1 MGTIGLALSL
11 LFSSYLVIRDCR
23 RRRTVSW
30 AIWIPTILV
39 SILCSR
45 SPSLWIAGRGSH
57 MSAEMANDASTS
69 AADQIFYFSVL
80 AASFVIATIRRMN
93 WAKLLTSNFAL
104 LLFYLYFALS
114 VAWSSDP
121 MGSSKRLFKDFGLL
135 FVVALILT
143 EKDPLEAMRAIY
155 VRSAI
160 VLLPLSFVFIKWY
173 PNMGRSY
180 GIGGEQMVTGVT
192 TQKNSL
198 GEIVLIFTLFFI
210 WDYFESHPGGTKFRF
225 KRLPWDLMILAFFAL
240 QLLHMSQSKTAMVC
254 MMVGALLICR
264 TGWLASRSISRL
276 ILVGGLAVPFVIFFA
291 QRFASI
297 LGPLL
302 QALGRNLTFTGR
314 TSIWQHITL
323 DTVDPMIGAGY
334 WNFWGGPGGLK
345 VNLAMN
351 SIVPNAH
358 NGYVDIYLDGGV
370 IALSLLA
377 ILLLTAGIR
386 ITGKIR
392 VGSPL
397 NRYQRV
403 RFAFLIAAIIYNGS
417 ESTFVRMGPIWFTT
431 LLMMVEYPLPQYA
444 LKRRRHAK
452 PQLQSG
458 EAEQSLAM
466 AHL

>member
-1 MGTIGLALSL
+1 M
-11 LFSSYLVIRDCR
+11 
-23 RRRTVSW
+23 
-30 AIWIPTILV
+30 
-39 SILCSR
+39 
-45 SPSLWIAGRGSH
+45 
-57 MSAEMANDASTS
+57 
-69 AADQIFYFSVL
+69 
-80 AASFVIATIRRMN
+80 
-93 WAKLLTSNFAL
+93 
-104 LLFYLYFALS
+104 
-114 VAWSSDP
+114 
-121 MGSSKRLFKDFGLL
+121 
-135 FVVALILT
+135 
-143 EKDPLEAMRAIY
+143 
-155 VRSAI
+155 
-160 VLLPLSFVFIKWY
+160 
-173 PNMGRSY
+173 
-180 GIGGEQMVTGVT
+180 
-192 TQKNSL
+192 
-198 GEIVLIFTLFFI
+198 
-210 WDYFESHPGGTKFRF
+210 
-225 KRLPWDLMILAFFAL
+225 
-240 QLLHMSQSKTAMVC
+240 
-254 MMVGALLICR
+254 
-264 TGWLASRSISRL
+264 
-276 ILVGGLAVPFVIFFA
+276 VGGLAVPFVIFFA